1 MRNAKEVFSQSK
13 RASEGDRE
21 RERGANV
28 WRVNKAWETMG
39 GEFSIM
45 DITSSKTKQVYV
57 ERPRLCERKIE
68 GK

>member
-1 MRNAKEVFSQSK
+1 MRNAKEVFCQSK
-13 RASEGDRE
+13 RASEGEGE
-21 RERGANV
+21 REANV
-28 WRVNKAWETMG
+28 WRVNKAWEMMG